1 MSKPSLRSRLFRAH
15 LIVLAIGILT
25 LTAVGWLYTPR
36 LFVLRLRRIE
46 GQNFRM
52 AQVQGQL
59 VEVFQFA
66 WGRGML
72 WAALLGGISAS
83 SLSYWL
89 SQRVDRKSTRLNSSH
104 RCISYAVFCLKQKI

>member
-1 MSKPSLRSRLFRAH
+1 
-15 LIVLAIGILT
+15 
-25 LTAVGWLYTPR
+25 
-36 LFVLRLRRIE
+36 
-46 GQNFRM
+46 
-52 AQVQGQL
+52 L

-89 SQRVDRKSTRLNSSH
+89 SQRIIQPLLEMEEITGAFAAGDLGRRLP
-104 RCISYAVFCLKQKI
+104 